1 MNKLETQANAV
12 GKQVMKAIA
21 ELEKEKPD
29 SREVQKAENLA
40 VMAIDDIL
48 KTRAKMK
55 EWLRLGIELKKLS
68 PVAQSELVVLGIKLK
83 TVQRQIAVRM
93 DEVMQMK
100 EDRGL

>member
-1 MNKLETQANAV
+1 
-12 GKQVMKAIA
+12 
-21 ELEKEKPD
+21 
-29 SREVQKAENLA
+29 
-40 VMAIDDIL
+40 MAIDDIL